1 MSSKKVA
8 QAAVSIA
15 GVAIGIALY
24 NQIPGAAALP
34 VDVVS
39 PLLFEEA
46 AGTPGAF
53 IYLSNVSPTIFGA
66 PATDFDYHVS
76 PEPALAIEAVQS
88 YASAVASAISD
99 DVLTTFLN
107 VTMAGT
113 MTAEQAADLH
123 WKCNELS
130 GDMAASVDTCA
141 TFNAVDKRSVD
152 VSKRS
157 RWGWVRSAAH
167 VANNGAVQI
176 LYGALGNAAYANFP
190 SSPRSWCNNADGSNA
205 CISWSAVE
213 SWNHN
218 YAQQMVSDALSVI
231 DFNSWSAQA
240 NRILG
245 SKKRGTADVC
255 ISNRADGCT

>member
-1 MSSKKVA
+1 MSGKKVV
-8 QAAVSIA
+8 QAAASVA

-24 NQIPGAAALP
+24 NQLPGARALP
-34 VDVVS
+34 TAGVGPS
-39 PLLFEEA
+39 LFQESSEV
-46 AGTPGAF
+46 PGAF
-53 IYLSNVSPTIFGA
+53 IYLSSVSPTIFGA

-76 PEPALAIEAVQS
+76 PEPAMAIEAIQS
-88 YASAVASAISD
+88 YVSAVSSAVTD

-113 MTAEQAADLH
+113 MTAEQAVDLH

-130 GDMAASVDTCA
+130 GDMAASVDSCA
-141 TFNAVDKRSVD
+141 SFNTVDKRAVD
-152 VSKRS
+152 IEERS
-157 RWGWVRSAAH
+157 RWNWMRSASH
-167 VANNGAVQI
+167 VANQGAVQI

-213 SWNHN
+213 TFTH
-218 YAQQMVSDALSVI
+218 YFAQQMVSDALSVT
-231 DFNSWSAQA
+231 DFNRWSVQAQ
-240 NRILG
+240 RILG
-245 SKKRGTADVC
+245 SRKRAAADVC

>member
-1 MSSKKVA
+1 MSGKKVV
-8 QAAVSIA
+8 QAAVSVA

-34 VDVVS
+34 VDSVS
-39 PLLFEEA
+39 PSLFEEA
-46 AGTPGAF
+46 PGTPGAF

-66 PATDFDYHVS
+66 DATDFDYHVS
-76 PEPALAIEAVQS
+76 PEPSLAIEAIQS
-88 YASAVASAISD
+88 YASAVASADPD
-99 DVLTTFLN
+99 DVLITFLN

-113 MTAEQAADLH
+113 MTTDQAADLH

-130 GDMAASVDTCA
+130 GSMAASVDACA
-141 TFNAVDKRSVD
+141 AFSAVDEHSVD
-152 VSKRS
+152 VQKRS
-157 RWGWVRSAAH
+157 RWSWVRSAAH
-167 VANNGAVQI
+167 VANRGAVQI

-218 YAQQMVSDALSVI
+218 YAQQMVSDALSAV
-231 DFNSWSAQA
+231 DFNQWSAQA
-240 NRILG
+240 YRILG
-245 SKKRGTADVC
+245 GRKRGAADVC

>member
-1 MSSKKVA
+1 MSGKKVA
-8 QAAVSIA
+8 QAAASVA

-24 NQIPGAAALP
+24 NQIPVAAALP
-34 VDVVS
+34 VEGAS
-39 PLLFEEA
+39 PSLYETSSD
-46 AGTPGAF
+46 TPGAF

-76 PEPALAIEAVQS
+76 PEPALAIEAIQG
-88 YASAVASAISD
+88 YASAVSSGVTD
-99 DVLTTFLN
+99 DVLTAFLN

-113 MTAEQAADLH
+113 MTADQAADLN

-130 GDMAASVDTCA
+130 GDMAASVDACA
-141 TFNAVDKRSVD
+141 QYSTVQERSVD
-152 VSKRS
+152 IEKRS
-157 RWGWVRSAAH
+157 RWSWVRSAAH
-167 VANNGAVQI
+167 VANRGAVQI

-205 CISWSAVE
+205 CISWSRVE

-218 YAQQMVSDALSVI
+218 YAQQMVSDALGAV
-231 DFNSWSAQA
+231 DFDNWSAQA

-245 SKKRGTADVC
+245 SKKRAAADVC